1 MSPNEL
7 GPALSLIRE
16 AAGVRQSAMAS
27 HLGVNQS
34 TLSRLEAGDLVG
46 ESDFYVRYLA
56 HLDTEQARWA
66 TDALT
71 ISWNHIEQPPL
82 NHPNLGHLTVVERS
96 FARLDAFFALLN
108 LPSTLRGQ
116 AEMLHHELTNAA
128 TYLRSLRH
136 SIAYVGGI
144 NVGKTSALCIQAG
157 LVLDQIN
164 SLEGTLMDTGGGR
177 ITICDIVIRPA
188 PTISIEVEPLTEE
201 EVYRFVVDFCH
212 GLVMRARSAKLGAED
227 VGVPEEIDRAIRSMS
242 GLGRIRRKG
251 PDGKETM
258 TDPAIALAVEL
269 NDEAAVATA
278 VISKMELR
286 KRKQREIAFDGSDE
300 VAGRRWLKREFNR
313 INFGRNPDFSLP
325 RRIVVR
331 GPFSGLMSDTFE
343 VEFIDTRGVDQSAIR
358 PDIMAHVSD
367 PRTLVLLCSRFGSAP
382 DTTIHE
388 LLKHVNAT
396 DVDPSLSERISL
408 LLLPRGGEALSVL
421 DEVTGER
428 VESVIEGYERKKT
441 QLENAVAGLGS
452 RPLDVMFFDAASDKP
467 SEFVDELTN
476 RLRRM
481 RARATSQIELVH
493 EAIEELFANRG
504 RAAAQA
510 AQAAVAKS
518 LAVYISQQR
527 NAPARQRSIHSR
539 FLDRLGSVHQ
549 RTLWAST
556 RRLGSWNNF
565 DVFFHLGES
574 AASEAK
580 QRSSGIFD
588 ELRGL
593 IRNKL
598 GDRELAATHKFL
610 RRLEAR
616 IDEWEQAYISTA
628 RNLGV
633 SLFKPPLKQDTAL
646 WAACESPY
654 GSGNPFCDHVVRT
667 LRAWFDRHP
676 QLEADFDAKLGEA
689 WKDDFLTQLGAVADS
704 SAVEVRANSGR
715 RGAKVST

>member
-1 MSPNEL
+1 MSTKEL
-7 GPALSLIRE
+7 GPAIAALRD

-27 HLGVNQS
+27 HLGMHQS
-34 TLSRLEAGDLVG
+34 TLSRLEAGELVG
-46 ESDFYVRYLA
+46 ESDFYARFLT
-56 HLDTEQARWA
+56 HLDTEEARWA
-66 TDALT
+66 ADALT
-71 ISWNHIEQPPL
+71 VTWIQMEQPPL
-82 NHPNLGHLTVVERS
+82 NHPNLGHLILFERS
-96 FARLDAFFALLN
+96 FARLDAFLALPN

-116 AEMLHHELTNAA
+116 AEMLRHELTNAA

-157 LVLDQIN
+157 LVLDAIN

-177 ITICDIVIRPA
+177 VTICDIVIRPA
-188 PTISIEVEPLTEE
+188 STISIEVEPLTEE

-212 GLVMRARSAKLGAED
+212 GLIMRARSAKLGAED

-242 GLGRIRRKG
+242 GLTRVRRKG

-258 TDPAIALAVEL
+258 TDPAIALAAEL

-286 KRKQREIAFDGSDE
+286 KRKQREIAFDGGDE
-300 VAGRRWLKREFNR
+300 IAGRRWLKREFNR

-331 GPFSGLMSDTFE
+331 GPFAGLMNDKFE
-343 VEFIDTRGVDQSAIR
+343 VEFIDSRGVDQSAIR

-382 DTTIHE
+382 DTAIHE

-421 DEVTGER
+421 DEITGER

-452 RPLDVMFFDAASDKP
+452 RPLDVMFFDAANDKP
-467 SEFVDELTN
+467 SEFVEELTN

-481 RARATSQIELVH
+481 RSRAASQIELVH
-493 EAIEELFANRG
+493 DAIEELFANRG

-510 AQAAVAKS
+510 AQTAVAKS

-527 NAPARQRSIHSR
+527 KAPARQRSVHSR
-539 FLDRLGSVHQ
+539 FLDRLDSVHQ

-565 DVFFHLGES
+565 DVFFHLGEA

-580 QRSSGIFD
+580 RRSSAVFD

-633 SLFKPPLKQDTAL
+633 SLFKPPLRQDAAF
-646 WAACESPY
+646 WAECERPY
-654 GSGNPFCDHVVRT
+654 GTGSAFCDHVIRT
-667 LRAWFDRHP
+667 LRAWFEKHA
-676 QLEADFDAKLGEA
+676 QLETEFDAKLGEA
-689 WKDDFLTQLGAVADS
+689 WNDDFLAQLGAVSDS
-704 SAVEVRANSGR
+704 SAVEVGTGAARRRATATG
-715 RGAKVST
+715 